1 MRVVM
6 CQNISGGT
14 EKGAEKVG
22 RGSGFQIRNDRQKSG
37 KNLTRVSNDQN
48 LGKKYITALSQNL
61 FLGLL

>member
-22 RGSGFQIRNDRQKSG
+22 RGSGFHTICLIYIIESFCEWTNI
-37 KNLTRVSNDQN
+37 VSN
-48 LGKKYITALSQNL
+48 YISL
-61 FLGLL
+61 

>member
-22 RGSGFQIRNDRQKSG
+22 RGSGFECDG
-37 KNLTRVSNDQN
+37 
-48 LGKKYITALSQNL
+48 LGGIAKHGVTI
-61 FLGLL
+61 F